1 MIQKGLLYFILSALI
16 AGCSQKFKDVGA
28 TLEQSIW
35 GEQDIELAKERLQ
48 QLPYASLYARINQG
62 HQIHMVLAYADRLS
76 DKDPIQLKWIT
87 EDRVMIVTE
96 GGRITKTLAM
106 PQDNLAELSTKS
118 YPFGSVTPAS
128 WSVMYDWQPG
138 YRYGYQ
144 AKISRKF
151 IGSEAVDTPLKTFA
165 TKHYIETVYFQSLK
179 AGFDNHYWVD
189 SQGRVIRTIQHIGP
203 DMSKIELL
211 LIRDFG

>member
-1 MIQKGLLYFILSALI
+1 MVQRGLLYLFLSALI
-16 AGCSQKFKDVGA
+16 AGCSQKIKDVGA

-35 GEQDIELAKERLQ
+35 GGKDIELSKERLQ

-62 HQIHMVLAYADRLS
+62 HQIHMVLAYAEQLS
-76 DKDPIQLKWIT
+76 DKDPMKLKWIT
-87 EDRVMIVTE
+87 EDRVLIVTE

-106 PQDNLAELSTKS
+106 PKDNLAELSTKS
-118 YPFGSVTPAS
+118 YPFGSETPTS
-128 WSVMYDWQPG
+128 WSVTYDWQPG

-144 AKISRKF
+144 AKIIRKL
-151 IGSEAVDTPLKTFA
+151 IGSETVDTPLKTFK

-189 SQGRVIRTIQHIGP
+189 NQGRVVKTIQHIGP
-203 DMSKIELL
+203 DMSRIELL